1 MKIYLPF
8 LLLVGLLYA
17 GCNKQVCRDCPG
29 FTYDAEG
36 FLPDYAMDEI
46 RFRTSDGDTTVFE
59 RLREQTS
66 EPAPVCSVSA
76 DEERDIDCNEI
87 SDVQYR
93 NAEVGIDLTLSFNQ
107 VLSIRNTPEQTVLS
121 FFWKDITQSEFNRT
135 HAVLVVPNIV
145 TDGELVVLR
154 DSVTIGGILYTDVL
168 ELRQDA
174 TAFAV
179 LPFLSRSARFTSIML
194 KEGVGL
200 LRLQDVDGKA
210 YVKID

>member
-36 FLPDYAMDEI
+36 FLPDYGAEEI
-46 RFRTSDGDTTVFE
+46 RFRTSEGDTTVFE
-59 RLREQTS
+59 RLRVQTS

-87 SDVQYR
+87 SEVQYR
-93 NAEVGIDLTLSFNQ
+93 NAAVGIDLTMNFNQ

-145 TDGELVVLR
+145 LDGELALLR
-154 DSVTIGGILYTDVL
+154 DSITIGGQMYTDVL

-179 LPFLSRSARFTSIML
+179 LPFLSNSGRFTSIML

-200 LRLQDVDGKA
+200 LRLQDVDGKV